1 MKNKLNVERVWKE
14 LEDVVVPRPRLSVR
28 ERAVY

>member
-1 MKNKLNVERVWKE
+1 MKNKLNVQREWKE
-14 LEDVVVPRPRLSVR
+14 LEDVVVPQRRLSVT